1 MIYRSRLKII
11 YPIPINMKPT
21 FEKWQENTSSLFNEI
36 FKARYDSQPPE
47 KLHQNKILYFLDSII
62 NFDL

>member
-1 MIYRSRLKII
+1 
-11 YPIPINMKPT
+11 MKPT

-47 KLHQNKILYFLDSII
+47 KLHQNKILYFLDSVI
-62 NFDL
+62 NFDM